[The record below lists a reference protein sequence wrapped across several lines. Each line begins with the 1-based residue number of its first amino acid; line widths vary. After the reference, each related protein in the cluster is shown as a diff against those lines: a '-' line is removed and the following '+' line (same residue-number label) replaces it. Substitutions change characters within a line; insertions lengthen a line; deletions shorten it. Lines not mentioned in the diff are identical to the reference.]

1 MPLKDGGGL
10 YFQARYK
17 AVLQSAMSADKARS
31 WIFISVWLVLGTE
44 SVPGKQKGKKSGW
57 WRNAYLYM

>member
-31 WIFISVWLVLGTE
+31 
-44 SVPGKQKGKKSGW
+44 
-57 WRNAYLYM
+57 